1 LSTEKE
7 QAAEQNKSSEM
18 PSFEDVMRGLC
29 FHVDPLETETT
40 LEQVTREN
48 KEATETNAKQITKL
62 TNDAIASVKEL
73 EEIAQSTTIG
83 AELAEK
89 AIRLINDLASGCH
102 RANRE
107 NAELSTAA
115 NQQLVEIDEVKALI
129 DQKQRRLNLAALM
142 LGVRQ
147 LQEVEDD
154 PALMEELSLG

>member
-1 LSTEKE
+1 MSRETE
-7 QAAEQNKSSEM
+7 QTAEQNKSSEM
-18 PSFEDVMRGLC
+18 PSFEDVVRGLC
-29 FHVDPLETETT
+29 FHVDPC
-40 LEQVTREN
+40 EQVTRES

-147 LQEVEDD
+147 LQEVEND